1 MTEVQKLN
9 ETPLSKEILNMIGP
23 NVEKNSLFVLQWL
36 RQTLL
41 TAEGLNQE
49 TGLTPEEAANLEAL
63 TFSEPNEARSLYR
76 MLAPVSGEPWSSN
89 DLIRKAQQA
98 QKQLQKAKSYDLTP
112 AQIELLQMFRDN
124 LNNHGADLSPSLH
137 ATDR

>member
-36 RQTLL
+36 RQILL

-49 TGLTPEEAANLEAL
+49 TELTPEEAANLEAL
-63 TFSEPNEARSLYR
+63 TYSEPSEARNLYR